1 MQAFT
6 VHKGLV
12 APMDRANVDT
22 DAIIPKQF
30 LKAIA
35 RTGFGPNLFD
45 EWRYLDKG
53 EPGQPDVVR
62 RPNPDFVLNQPRYLP
77 GPSGSPGASILLAR
91 ENFGCGSSREHAPW
105 ALEQYGFRA
114 LIAPSYADIFFNNC
128 FKNGILPIVLPER
141 VVSQLFDEVFGFV
154 GYQLTIDL
162 PRQVVIKADGSEIPF
177 EVQPFRKHCL
187 VNGFDDIGLTLRHAD
202 KILAFE
208 AERLARMPW
217 LNHREL

>member
-12 APMDRANVDT
+12 APMDRENVDT

-30 LKAIA
+30 LKSIQ

-53 EPGQPDVVR
+53 EPGQDPASR
-62 RPNPDFVLNQPRYLP
+62 KSNPDFVLNQARYA
-77 GPSGSPGASILLAR
+77 GASVLIAR
-91 ENFGCGSSREHAPW
+91 RNFGCGSSREHAPW
-105 ALEQYGFRA
+105 ALQQYGFRA
-114 LIAPSYADIFFNNC
+114 LIAPSFADIFFNNC
-128 FKNGILPIVLPER
+128 FKNGVLPIQLPEHE
-141 VVSQLFDEVFGFV
+141 VSRLFDEVFGFV

-162 PRQVVIKADGSEIPF
+162 PRQVVVKADGSELPF
-177 EVQPFRKHCL
+177 DIQPFRKYCM

-202 KILAFE
+202 KIRSFE

-217 LNHREL
+217 LTHRSL